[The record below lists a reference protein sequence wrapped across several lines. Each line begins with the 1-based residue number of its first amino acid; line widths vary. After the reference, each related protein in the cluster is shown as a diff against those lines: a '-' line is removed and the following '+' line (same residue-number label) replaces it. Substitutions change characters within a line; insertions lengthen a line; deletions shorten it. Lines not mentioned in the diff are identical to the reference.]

1 MRKGSLKSKFLW
13 LTLLVILVPL
23 LVTNSVAIS
32 MHNDLLRDSMRTLAY
47 HNIQHVGLTM
57 QIFVQTANEL
67 STDMIG
73 NETIRAYLLA
83 AEEGDDP
90 EAAARAQ
97 EVAEAVRACSSSA
110 RRRCFQLRGGRL
122 TTITIQGSR

>member
-83 AEEGDDP
+83 AEEGDL
-90 EAAARAQ
+90 
-97 EVAEAVRACSSSA
+97 S
-110 RRRCFQLRGGRL
+110 L
-122 TTITIQGSR
+122 IHI